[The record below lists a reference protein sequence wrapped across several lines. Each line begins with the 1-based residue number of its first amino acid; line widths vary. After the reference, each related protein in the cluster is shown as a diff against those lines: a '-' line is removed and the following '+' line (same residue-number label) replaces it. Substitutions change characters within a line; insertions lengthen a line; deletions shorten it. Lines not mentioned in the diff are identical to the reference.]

1 MIRNSSFVLSTSPRR
16 FSSAANKPTPRRQAA
31 GSAQIPEDAEM
42 ALGRRR
48 PGWAGQ
54 TSPSRK
60 RPQPGRETIISNRE
74 LPLGEAKGAKD

>member
-1 MIRNSSFVLSTSPRR
+1 VP
-16 FSSAANKPTPRRQAA
+16 AAA

-42 ALGRRR
+42 ALGPPASGLGRTDVTF
-48 PGWAGQ
+48 AQ
-54 TSPSRK
+54 